1 MDGVKTRYSQYGK
14 EIKRKLIEK
23 DMSQKELAAHVGIH
37 PKRISDIIRGTFPGL
52 KYRKKI
58 SEVLDI
64 PMIENSFKSAANE

>member
-1 MDGVKTRYSQYGK
+1 MNGAKTRYSQYGK

-23 DMSQKELAAHVGIH
+23 DMSQKELAARVGIH

-52 KYRKKI
+52 KYREKI

-64 PMIENSFKSAANE
+64 PIIENDLKPATNE

>member
-1 MDGVKTRYSQYGK
+1 MDGVKIRYSQYGK

-23 DMSQKELAAHVGIH
+23 DMSQKELATRVGIH

-52 KYRKKI
+52 KYREKI

-64 PMIENSFKSAANE
+64 PIIENNLNLAANE